1 MELTQTPRSAISHI
15 NRGVITL
22 LEAAIYFVLVLVVLA
37 IAITQGA
44 VCLTVMMR
52 ARNTTTQPSC

>member
-1 MELTQTPRSAISHI
+1 MELTQTRQSAI

-37 IAITQGA
+37 IAITQGEG
-44 VCLTVMMR
+44 CLT
-52 ARNTTTQPSC
+52 ATTPVRSTIMLQSF